1 MNMTLKPAFG
11 LSGSALKVIAMISM
25 VIDHVALY
33 LMEQGTLLYETMRC
47 IGRIAF
53 PVFAFLIA
61 EGFIHTRNRYR
72 YFFLLKFLYLQNC
85 TSGTPHP
92 AAKRALVCQNF
103 SAFPLEKYGKGHGQ
117 LYYIRVVFPFPQQK
131 AENLGIFPVFFIYAH
146 ACACK
151 MWVFR
156 YNKKGPGM
164 CRAPIKP

>member
-1 MNMTLKPAFG
+1 MNLTLKSKSG

-72 YFFLLKFLYLQNC
+72 YFFTLLGFAVISEIPWYLLNGADLSLIHISEP
-85 TSGTPHP
+85 TRH
-92 AAKRALVCQNF
+92 
-103 SAFPLEKYGKGHGQ
+103 
-117 LYYIRVVFPFPQQK
+117 
-131 AENLGIFPVFFIYAH
+131 
-146 ACACK
+146 
-151 MWVFR
+151 
-156 YNKKGPGM
+156 
-164 CRAPIKP
+164 